1 MKDLLAILLAGMMTV
16 GGLANAQSAT
26 STTPAIEAVF
36 YDGNPYSGGEVLK
49 ENANGPSVFGDPLTI
64 TLPNSAGNIEGL
76 EEAEYVMLNVGERS
90 LAFEIQEAGT
100 SLSSIDLVL
109 NDGEGNDAVSL
120 ANVIGGVQRAL
131 SGEAELAVFTDGA
144 PENGVVVGFYTFG
157 EGDNFSADPSV
168 SVDGATYLTLTN
180 EGEVTTFEA
189 KANNATRLSNVQVRA
204 DDGEFVSL
212 LRMSL
217 G

>member
-1 MKDLLAILLAGMMTV
+1 M
-16 GGLANAQSAT
+16 
-26 STTPAIEAVF
+26 
-36 YDGNPYSGGEVLK
+36 LK